1 MCFKELFVRIFV
13 IFVLLCVCISGTIA
27 TDSVVIECESE
38 DDASFS
44 LVSMSDDTIVD
55 VHDIVELAIYS
66 NMYSKENLP
75 SKVLDDY
82 EKISTKIEEF
92 NYWQDADIIDIKWL
106 HSFETGLE
114 SYVLIDV
121 LGKNGQY
128 GYMVYDCTNEETD
141 SYSASKSP
149 YLLAEDFFATTAE
162 DENIFIPLNDDEI
175 YYFYS
180 VLSYGY
186 GVINENGLVDIYNI
200 RYLLSGEDC
209 NEPSVFCNVSFSQV
223 ETYKE
228 DVPQE
233 RVLIGD
239 KEAIQEFEARK
250 EAFYTSKSTKTID
263 YPDSYTISGVPD
275 YQQST
280 GCTCIPTS
288 MSNIIS
294 YWDQNGRPDLV
305 PASSDSDR
313 ESYIK
318 ENIVSCLTNAG
329 STEANSSID
338 PAFAEYIAS
347 NGDYKYT
354 GIAAKNPD
362 YDDLISEIYGYEYPC
377 MIGVKKGLA
386 PYNSPHST
394 TGVGYDCV
402 VGQRVIVHDNW
413 GSTET
418 DVRINWS
425 YIDFMFSCSIKKP
438 W

>member
-1 MCFKELFVRIFV
+1 MCFKKLFVRIFV

-55 VHDIVELAIYS
+55 VHDIVELDIYS
-66 NMYSKENLP
+66 SMYSKENLP

-82 EKISTKIEEF
+82 EKIATKIEEF

-106 HSFETGLE
+106 HSFVTGLE

-121 LGKNGQY
+121 LGENGQY
-128 GYMVYDCTNEETD
+128 GYMVYDCTKEETD

-228 DVPQE
+228 DAPQE

-250 EAFYTSKSTKTID
+250 EAFYTSK
-263 YPDSYTISGVPD
+263 
-275 YQQST
+275 
-280 GCTCIPTS
+280 
-288 MSNIIS
+288 
-294 YWDQNGRPDLV
+294 
-305 PASSDSDR
+305 
-313 ESYIK
+313 
-318 ENIVSCLTNAG
+318 
-329 STEANSSID
+329 
-338 PAFAEYIAS
+338 
-347 NGDYKYT
+347 
-354 GIAAKNPD
+354 
-362 YDDLISEIYGYEYPC
+362 
-377 MIGVKKGLA
+377 
-386 PYNSPHST
+386 
-394 TGVGYDCV
+394 
-402 VGQRVIVHDNW
+402 
-413 GSTET
+413 
-418 DVRINWS
+418 IN
-425 YIDFMFSCSIKKP
+425 
-438 W
+438 